1 METFKND
8 QKEYDVM
15 KSAFGISRAIKRRPF
30 KAEHILPPG
39 MERTLMTIA
48 KNDGAS
54 SGELC
59 EILDVR
65 PSSLSEIADKMAQ
78 RGLVEKKDAAEDRR
92 VTRICL
98 TELGKATADQIEK
111 SRNDAISALTACFT
125 EDEAK
130 QFCILADKLA
140 AHLRSLGEG
149 DEEGPCGPGP
159 FGGPAP
165 FGGPG
170 HCGHGPGGSQGP
182 GKHCHARHFMPMPC
196 GPWHH
201 RHKFR

>member
-1 METFKND
+1 MDIKNND

-15 KSAFGISRAIKRRPF
+15 KSAFGISRAIKRRAF

-48 KNDGAS
+48 KNDGVS

-78 RGLVEKKDAAEDRR
+78 RGLVEKKDGAEDKR

-98 TELGKATADQIEK
+98 TELGKATAEQIEK
-111 SRNDAISALTACFT
+111 RRSDAIAALTACFT

-130 QFCILADKLA
+130 QFCELADRFA
-140 AHLRSLGEG
+140 EHLCSLRK
-149 DEEGPCGPGP
+149 PN
-159 FGGPAP
+159 GG
-165 FGGPG
+165 
-170 HCGHGPGGSQGP
+170 
-182 GKHCHARHFMPMPC
+182 KWM
-196 GPWHH
+196 
-201 RHKFR
+201 

>member
-140 AHLRSLGEG
+140 AHLLLSAVPVTADTVPADPKAPESTAMQGTLC
-149 DEEGPCGPGP
+149 PCPADRGITGISSDKPG
-159 FGGPAP
+159 AY
-165 FGGPG
+165 
-170 HCGHGPGGSQGP
+170 
-182 GKHCHARHFMPMPC
+182 
-196 GPWHH
+196 
-201 RHKFR
+201 

>member
-1 METFKND
+1 MDTIKNTEN
-8 QKEYDVM
+8 EYDVM
-15 KSAFGISRAIKRRPF
+15 RSAFGISRAIKRRAF

-48 KNDGAS
+48 KNDGVS

-78 RGLVEKKDAAEDRR
+78 RGLVEKKDGAEDKR

-98 TELGKATADQIEK
+98 TELGKATAEQVEK
-111 SRNDAISALTACFT
+111 RRSDAIAALTACFT

-130 QFCILADKLA
+130 QFCILADKFA
-140 AHLRSLGEG
+140 EHLCSLSEG
-149 DEEGPCGPGP
+149 QQPGAPGRLGPDKCGHGGPMGGHCGPHGPHFWRCGHRPGP
-159 FGGPAP
+159 F
-165 FGGPG
+165 GPG
-170 HCGHGPGGSQGP
+170 HCGHGS
-182 GKHCHARHFMPMPC
+182 
-196 GPWHH
+196 HH
-201 RHKFR
+201 RPKFR